1 MGSNILYG
9 NVVCNTL
16 HHAFLVGMDDASLNI
31 IITIPIM
38 KMIMEPKRIEN
49 ECKREQKKIM
59 NNVWK
64 DMIKYT
70 ENNQTKGVRD
80 ELK

>member
-1 MGSNILYG
+1 
-9 NVVCNTL
+9 
-16 HHAFLVGMDDASLNI
+16 MDDASLNI

-38 KMIMEPKRIEN
+38 KMIMEQKRIEN